1 MIYFDNAATSFPK
14 PKGVYDGLLEASTEF
29 AANPGR
35 SGHELSLKMDRAIF
49 KARSNIAKY
58 LGGTNPLHLIFTLN
72 CTDSLNI
79 AIKGLVNKGDHVIT
93 TSLEH
98 NSVLRPLN
106 DLKEKG
112 IIDLTIVYADKDGI
126 LNPKDI
132 EKEIKDNTHM
142 VVTTAMSNL
151 IGSIVD
157 VNAIGKICRDHG
169 LTYIVDAAQA
179 MGYLDFDMS
188 TMPIDV
194 VCFPGHKSLYG
205 PMGTGGLYFQ
215 ENIDIRPLKEGGTG
229 SHSQDLE
236 QPEEYPDRLEAGTL
250 NGPGIY
256 ALAKG
261 VDFINSQGLKKIRD
275 HENELKDCFINNIK
289 DIDGLVVYGPKDERQ
304 GPVVSVNIENL
315 DSSTLAHLLDEK
327 YKIATRAGL
336 HCAPLAHK
344 TLGTEDIGAVRFS
357 FGYFNTLEEVDTAV
371 EALKYFAKEAKDGN
385 I

>member
-14 PKGVYDGLLEASTEF
+14 PKEVYDGLLEASTEF

-49 KARSNIAKY
+49 SSRAKISKF
-58 LGGTNPLHLIFTLN
+58 LGGSNPLHLIFTLN

-79 AIKGLVNKGDHVIT
+79 AIKGLINKGDHVIT

-106 DLKEKG
+106 QLKEKG
-112 IIDLTIVYADKDGI
+112 IIDLSIVYADKNGI
-126 LNPKDI
+126 LDP
-132 EKEIKDNTHM
+132 KEIESAIKDTTKL

-157 VNAIGKICRDHG
+157 VTAIGNICRKHK

-194 VCFPGHKSLYG
+194 ICFPGHKSLYG

-215 ENIDIRPLKEGGTG
+215 DNIDIKALKEGGTG
-229 SHSQDLE
+229 SHSQELE
-236 QPEEYPDRLEAGTL
+236 QPSEYPDRLEAGTI
-250 NGPGIY
+250 NGPGVY

-261 VDFINSQGLKKIRD
+261 IDFINNQGLEKIRE
-275 HENELKDCFINNIK
+275 HENQLKNYFIKGMENIE
-289 DIDGLVVYGPKDERQ
+289 GLIVYGPKDDRQ
-304 GPVVSVNIENL
+304 GPVVSVNIENM
-315 DSSTLAHLLDEK
+315 DSSQLAQLLDEK
-327 YKIATRAGL
+327 YGIATRAGL

-357 FGYFNTLEEVDTAV
+357 FGYFNTIEEVDTAI
-371 EALKYFAKEAKDGN
+371 EALKYFASQVKNGS